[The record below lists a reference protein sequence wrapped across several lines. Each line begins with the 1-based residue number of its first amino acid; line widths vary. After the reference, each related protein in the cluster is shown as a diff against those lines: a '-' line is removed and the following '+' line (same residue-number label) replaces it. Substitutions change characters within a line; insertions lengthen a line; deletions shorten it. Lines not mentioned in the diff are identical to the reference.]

1 MSGSRKGEKKF
12 KFEQALEELEGIV
25 SRLDSGEL
33 GLDQM
38 LDEFER
44 GIKLVRGCKQ
54 FLDQAQKKVEMLLQ
68 DQDKLKFEE
77 LEAEAGKTEEA
88 EEKGD

>member
-1 MSGSRKGEKKF
+1 MARKGEKKF
-12 KFEQALEELEGIV
+12 RFEQALEELEGIV

-38 LDEFER
+38 LSEFER

-54 FLDQAQKKVEMLLQ
+54 FLDAASKKVELLLK
-68 DQDKLKFEE
+68 DQDKLEFEE
-77 LEAEAGKTEEA
+77 MEAEAG